1 MIWTVLIQLMAVQ
14 TIVIA
19 TLSKPSITVKVQC
32 LLTLE
37 VSCSEDDH
45 SFGIWLFY
53 MHRRNKIAHNMA
65 KVFYKDSECSVVYS
79 STLKSLN
86 CVCVNETSATC
97 NISGYDIVKDGEEWH
112 CSEIST
118 GHHRD
123 SEKVNL
129 NYQDFNKCT
138 TTTQTATQ
146 IIKHESIMT
155 ESYENETSTVTT
167 TEVRFTKTT
176 ENSITTENATVT
188 ETHNITATEENEHR
202 ESPTKH
208 DIIHVSLM
216 IAGSF
221 VLFDI
226 GLVVFIY
233 RKKLLSCL
241 RGIERKLDLP
251 IHNNAN
257 ISVTSNINMAAVLN
271 NVTWS
276 NGTSSSMEPV
286 STRIGS
292 GLNTQQQCASNG
304 DEQPDLATKDSNV
317 DDPLYSYVRNNTQ
330 LHHEVDPKINSNPH
344 QIYEDLRYDI
354 SMNDDQ
360 LYSSIE
366 DQKPGAGEGA
376 CGFSVY
382 GEEQSSSD
390 PLYDDTNN
398 IIVHYTTVKKD
409 RPLYNK
415 KYKDNP
421 MYACNASTLDSETSR
436 YSKIRESDLH
446 ATANHLLGS
455 VDDLAKMHGSKEN
468 TNGVYNRGSQDDPLY
483 LTVNKKD
490 APNIIRTHV
499 APVYSMVRK
508 KPEIAETS
516 NGAAV
521 CDENNVDPVY
531 SVVNKK
537 KTRGMETDL
546 WNQSVPPVAAC
557 ANSVVPPYSK
567 VNKNKKCTA

>member
-167 TEVRFTKTT
+167 TEVRFTKTTGT

-382 GEEQSSSD
+382 G
-390 PLYDDTNN
+390 
-398 IIVHYTTVKKD
+398 
-409 RPLYNK
+409 
-415 KYKDNP
+415 
-421 MYACNASTLDSETSR
+421 
-436 YSKIRESDLH
+436 KIRESDLH